1 MKWVV
6 WNTIKVVMLWVVFS
20 VVIGG
25 LLFLIVKPDDE
36 LIKDHSLDVERP
48 TSAPTTSTA
57 AASKEPVVVTV
68 PAASNEP
75 RYAASNLYSKV
86 GMITRLDATKDEV
99 IFTDTRGMV
108 WSFYGVED
116 WQEGDLLCAIF
127 YDANTMDPYD
137 DLVIKATYQ
146 AWDY

>member
-1 MKWVV
+1 MKWAV
-6 WNTIKVVMLWVVFS
+6 WNTVKVVTLWVVCS
-20 VVIGG
+20 VVFGG

-36 LIKDHSLDVERP
+36 LIKDHSLDVVRP
-48 TSAPTTSTA
+48 TTAPVATV

-86 GMITRLDATKDEV
+86 GVVTQLDAARDEV
-99 IFTDTRGMV
+99 TFTDTRGMV

-127 YDANTMDPYD
+127 YDADTIDPYD
-137 DLVIKATYQ
+137 DSVIGTTYQ